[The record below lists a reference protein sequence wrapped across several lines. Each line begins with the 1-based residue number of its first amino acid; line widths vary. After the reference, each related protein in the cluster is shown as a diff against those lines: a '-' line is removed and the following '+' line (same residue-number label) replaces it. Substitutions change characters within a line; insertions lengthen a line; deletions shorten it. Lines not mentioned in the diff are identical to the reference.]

1 MHGIRRR
8 RLFGIAVLGFLL
20 AVAPAA
26 WAVSVVINNVNLT
39 GGGDTT
45 WDPASDDY
53 ACTQPPLSPRFVP
66 VQEGSTATRT
76 DGFDGG
82 FAVWVGGLNG
92 KIFGD
97 ADGNGNR
104 QGQTLK
110 VGPTVTRGY
119 KVSAAEKA
127 IQTSPTLRMVF
138 QFKNTSGHAVRREIT
153 VESNLGS
160 DDETT
165 VDASSNG
172 NSSWNLGDRWL
183 VSHEDPFGAMSDPVI
198 TQVWFGKHAAKRP
211 VDIDHTATGAPPAPR
226 LDCFATTFNLRVKPH
241 KTKALMF
248 FSEMNDGI
256 GGATQ
261 KAGKFNKRHLTRKL
275 LGGLGRRTK
284 AQIVNWDL

>member
-53 ACTQPPLSPRFVP
+53 ACTRPPTGAPEFVP
-66 VQEGSTATRT
+66 VDQGTTATRT
-76 DGFDGG
+76 DAFDGA
-82 FAVWVGGLNG
+82 FAVWVGGLDG

-119 KVSAAEKA
+119 KVSATEKA

-160 DDETT
+160 DSDTT

-172 NSSWNLGDRWL
+172 NSSWNLRDRWL
-183 VSHEDPFGAMSDPVI
+183 VSHQDPFGATSDPVV

-211 VDIDHTATGAPPAPR
+211 VDIEHTATPPSP
-226 LDCFATTFNLRVKPH
+226 DCFATSFNLRVKAH

-248 FSEMNDGI
+248 FSELNDGI
-256 GGATQ
+256 GGAIQ
-261 KAGKFNKRHLTRKL
+261 KAGKFNKRHLNRKL

>member
-1 MHGIRRR
+1 MHSARRRRR
-8 RLFGIAVLGFLL
+8 RLTGAAVLGLL
-20 AVAPAA
+20 VTIVISASAVAA
-26 WAVSVVINNVNLT
+26 VINDVDLT
-39 GGGDTT
+39 GGGATT

-53 ACTQPPLSPRFVP
+53 ACTPPPTGAPEFVP
-66 VQEGSTATRT
+66 VDQGTTATRT
-76 DGFDGG
+76 DAFDGG
-82 FAVWVGGLNG
+82 FAVWVGGLDG

-110 VGPTVTRGY
+110 VGPTATKGY
-119 KVSAAEKA
+119 KVSATEKA

-160 DDETT
+160 DSDTT

-172 NSSWNLGDRWL
+172 NSSWNLRDRWL
-183 VSHEDPFGAMSDPVI
+183 VSHQDPFGPTSDPVV

-211 VDIDHTATGAPPAPR
+211 VAIEHSDTPPSP
-226 LDCFATTFNLRVKPH
+226 DCFATSFNLRVKPH

-248 FSEMNDGI
+248 FSEMNDAI
-256 GGATQ
+256 GAATQ
-261 KAGKFNKRHLTRKL
+261 KAGKFNKRHLNRKL

-284 AQIVNWDL
+284 ARIVNWDL